1 MTDETGVVAKRPRT
15 AKGPA
20 ADLLDSKDA
29 ERVLSFALASAAEI
43 SALYDRIDTLERFIL
58 SKLDVDREELDAVRD
73 ESTAQD
79 ERTQWRRAFVG
90 RLLRGLETEL
100 GESDR
105 IMSRSDYLRFMD
117 ELKT

>member
-1 MTDETGVVAKRPRT
+1 MTEDPHVIAKRPRT

-20 ADLLDSKDA
+20 ADLLDCKDA
-29 ERVLSFALASAAEI
+29 ERILSLALASAAEI

-58 SKLDVDREELDAVRD
+58 SKLDVDIADLDAIRN
-73 ESTAQD
+73 EPTAQD
-79 ERTQWRRAFVG
+79 ERTEWRRAFVG

-105 IMSRSDYLRFMD
+105 IMSRSDYRRFMN